1 MKKVITYG
9 TYDLLHYGHIALLER
24 AKALGDYLIV
34 GITSD
39 AFDKGRGKLN
49 VKQSLYE
56 RIKAIEETGLAD
68 QIIVEEYMGQK
79 ISDIQKY
86 GADIFAIGSDWTGK
100 FDYLKEFCEVVYLP
114 RTQGVSSTEL
124 RAKANR
130 NIKLGIIGLEN
141 PADRFVKEVAY
152 VSGVS
157 IEGVYDSDSEK
168 REQFCEKFV
177 LEGFDSMEALL
188 SKVDAVHI
196 FESPEKHYELIQ
208 KCLDANCH
216 VMCKSPMF
224 LSEAEAKDIF
234 ARAEAKNILVMEGIK
249 TLYFPAFE
257 HLELLI
263 NSGVIGEIKDIDLSC
278 SQIPGN
284 MQEIS
289 NEYYRGA
296 MFDWGTTALVP
307 IFKLLGTSYDRVELF
322 DHTENQFNYF
332 TRAIFKYPDATASFK
347 VGVGIKTEGNMVIT
361 GTKGYLYVPAPWWK
375 TDYFEVRYEDLRET
389 KKYFYQYGG
398 EGLRYEALTFV
409 KAIQD
414 KLIEIPRHTRK
425 EIIEETKILEE
436 FRKKIG
442 VEDNN
447 G

>member
-234 ARAEAKNILVMEGIK
+234 ARAEAK
-249 TLYFPAFE
+249 
-257 HLELLI
+257 
-263 NSGVIGEIKDIDLSC
+263 
-278 SQIPGN
+278 
-284 MQEIS
+284 
-289 NEYYRGA
+289 
-296 MFDWGTTALVP
+296 
-307 IFKLLGTSYDRVELF
+307 
-322 DHTENQFNYF
+322 
-332 TRAIFKYPDATASFK
+332 YPSD
-347 VGVGIKTEGNMVIT
+347 GRN
-361 GTKGYLYVPAPWWK
+361 
-375 TDYFEVRYEDLRET
+375 
-389 KKYFYQYGG
+389 
-398 EGLRYEALTFV
+398 
-409 KAIQD
+409 
-414 KLIEIPRHTRK
+414 
-425 EIIEETKILEE
+425 
-436 FRKKIG
+436 
-442 VEDNN
+442 
-447 G
+447 